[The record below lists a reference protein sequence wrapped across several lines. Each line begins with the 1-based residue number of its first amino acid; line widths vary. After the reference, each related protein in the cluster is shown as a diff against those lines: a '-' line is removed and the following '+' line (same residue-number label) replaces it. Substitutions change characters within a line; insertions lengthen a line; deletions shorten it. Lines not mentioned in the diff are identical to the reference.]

1 MGAAGW
7 GTAQPYFISAE
18 CLAVNIIWRPTEG
31 PGCPVAT
38 FYFISKY
45 QSSSLCGGMAAVD
58 CIRNS
63 ANMSGVYVHKEAIIL
78 VKRYV
83 SESLNKR

>member
-7 GTAQPYFISAE
+7 AQSNLFYFGGMFGSE
-18 CLAVNIIWRPTEG
+18 YYLETNRG
-31 PGCPVAT
+31 PGCPLAT
-38 FYFISKY
+38 FYSISKY
-45 QSSSLCGGMAAVD
+45 QSSSLCGGMAAED

-83 SESLNKR
+83 NGSLK